1 MKAIPWFD
9 WYRATID
16 WEIYSTRVNSEPRII
31 KWMVNNKWYRV
42 INLRKDGKYKRMLVH
57 RLIAMTYIEN
67 FNNKQEVNHKDTV
80 TSNNAVDNL
89 EWCTRTENVRHT
101 FTMWYK
107 GSSFGK
113 KGKDHPRSKRV
124 IQKDLLWN
132 IIQVHNWISEACRSL
147 NMKTN
152 NISLVIKWDRNHSWW
167 YKREY
172 A

>member
-1 MKAIPWFD
+1 
-9 WYRATID
+9 
-16 WEIYSTRVNSEPRII
+16 
-31 KWMVNNKWYRV
+31 
-42 INLRKDGKYKRMLVH
+42 MLVH

-152 NISLVIKWDRNHSWW
+152 NISLVIKWVRNHSWW